1 MRTIVTDSTTGQ
13 RDAVV
18 VADFATPSMLRE
30 RHGAKTIRANAVWML
45 VANGMF
51 AFSRWAIVVILAKLG
66 SQELV
71 GQYGLAVAMCLPTI
85 TVCRF
90 GLRIL
95 QSTDAHNELS
105 FGDYLSFALVAT
117 PIGLVIVAVLMFAKG
132 SAPDFVAL
140 VMVVALWNSIESI
153 SDLFSGLFQ
162 RYERIDYLAKAY
174 ILQASLMVGLM
185 LVGFAAT
192 HSLLVGVCGL
202 VFAAVVRLLG
212 YELPIGGKL
221 VGVNPA
227 DGARRIPLAEAWAA
241 ISPKLSWRAVRGIL
255 VAGTPLAIVTFLMAY
270 TASAP
275 RFVIDDVLKNPA
287 RLGVFVALLSL
298 ASAQNLIVG
307 GVAQSLAS
315 PLAILFVQ
323 RERARL
329 VRLISKAMAPGFV
342 CFVTGPGD
350 RDPFRQT
357 IAVARVYSRLCRGQR
372 RVRNSHAGGR
382 CRWTGKRA
390 GNYRQL
396 DAPICL
402 TGADSHDQIG
412 DHLWRW
418 FLGRQC
424 LRTTRNGVDAGGG
437 RRLHRS
443 RLRRTLLVGLA

>member
-1 MRTIVTDSTTGQ
+1 
-13 RDAVV
+13 
-18 VADFATPSMLRE
+18 MLRE

-51 AFSRWAIVVILAKLG
+51 AFSRWAIVVIVAKLG

-85 TVCRF
+85 TICRF

-105 FGDYLSFALVAT
+105 FGEYLSFSLVAT
-117 PIGLVIVAVLMFAKG
+117 PIGLVVVAMLMFAKG
-132 SAPDFVAL
+132 SESDFIAL

-174 ILQASLMVGLM
+174 ILQTSLMVGLM
-185 LVGFAAT
+185 LVGFAVT
-192 HSLLVGVCGL
+192 HSLLVGVSGL
-202 VFAAVVRLLG
+202 VFAAVVRLLV

-221 VGVNPA
+221 VAVNPA
-227 DGARRIPLAEAWAA
+227 DGARRIPLADAWTA
-241 ISPKLSWRAVRGIL
+241 IAPKLSWRAVRGIL
-255 VAGTPLAIVTFLMAY
+255 FAGTPLAIVTFLMAY

-275 RFVIDDVLKNPA
+275 RYVIDDVLKNPA

-298 ASAQNLIVG
+298 ASAQNLVVG

-329 VRLISKAMAPGFV
+329 VRLILKAMALALFVSLPGLAIAIVFGKPLLSLVFTPAYAADNDVFV
-342 CFVTGPGD
+342 ILMLAG
-350 RDPFRQT
+350 
-357 IAVARVYSRLCRGQR
+357 AVDGLGNVLGTTASSMR
-372 RVRNSHAGGR
+372 RFAL
-382 CRWTGKRA
+382 
-390 GNYRQL
+390 Q
-396 DAPICL
+396 APIHAIKL
-402 TGADSHDQIG
+402 AITY
-412 DHLWRW
+412 
-418 FLGRQC
+418 
-424 LRTTRNGVDAGGG
+424 GGG
-437 RRLHRS
+437 IWAVSVFGLQGIAWVLVGAAGFTVVS
-443 RLRRTLLVGLA
+443 LCCIVLVGLARVIQIYP